1 MIRPIGLRT
10 KINPYYTPIQSSK
23 YEKDN
28 TDETDSVESID
39 DKDSKYYLKI
49 RKNNMNLLK
58 KLNMDETKQLNDP
71 IAEFI
76 KKDQKR
82 IRKID
87 YLLNNE

>member
-1 MIRPIGLRT
+1 
-10 KINPYYTPIQSSK
+10 
-23 YEKDN
+23 
-28 TDETDSVESID
+28 
-39 DKDSKYYLKI
+39 
-49 RKNNMNLLK
+49 MNLLK